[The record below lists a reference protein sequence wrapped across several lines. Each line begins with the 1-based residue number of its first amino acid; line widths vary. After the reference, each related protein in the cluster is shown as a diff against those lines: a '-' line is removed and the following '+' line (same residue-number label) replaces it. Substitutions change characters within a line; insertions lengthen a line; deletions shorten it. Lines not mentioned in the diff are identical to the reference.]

1 MAVGFAI
8 PGKKELL
15 ALYKNEPISSSVATF
30 TLDNIRQDYSDIILQ
45 LRLRSQRAGNA
56 DTVHMRFN
64 NNTTGADY
72 PYSYNSLANDLNDTF
87 RSAGTALGGLI
98 AGCPASAADANRVAI
113 VEVVIPEYFE
123 ASRPKF
129 CTFKSTYGLV
139 STLATDI
146 VMLGLLWFTPSEAIS
161 KIVISTVAASNF
173 AAGCTFSMYLR
184 GKR

>member
-30 TLDNIRQDYSDIILQ
+30 TIDNIRQDYSDIILQ

-56 DTVHMRFN
+56 DSVHMRFN
-64 NNTTGADY
+64 NNVTGADY
-72 PYSYNSLANDLNDTF
+72 PYFYNMLANDANDTF
-87 RSAGTALGGLI
+87 QADGTALGGLI
-98 AGCPASAADANRVAI
+98 AGVPATAADANRIAI
-113 VEVVIPEYFE
+113 VDVVIPEYFE
-123 ASRPKF
+123 ASRNKF

-139 STLATDI
+139 STIATDI
-146 VMLGLLWFTPSEAIS
+146 VMQGLLWFEQSEAIS
-161 KIVISTVAASNF
+161 KIVISTVVASNF